1 MVVLLRDDR
10 TGNVGSASVSNRSGS
25 VTLDSER
32 QATRVLSNQTPVLID
47 TLSEAEVTEVFDAAL
62 SALPPS
68 PQRFTLHFRFES
80 SELTDE
86 ALALVPGILEA
97 VQARP
102 VPNITVVGHSDTTG
116 ETDLNFGLGIKR
128 ALEVRAFFVDA
139 GLNPTSID
147 VSSSR
152 RT

>member
-1 MVVLLRDDR
+1 MYELR
-10 TGNVGSASVSNRSGS
+10 RSG
-25 VTLDSER
+25 
-32 QATRVLSNQTPVLID
+32 RVLSNQTPVLID

-147 VSSSR
+147 VSSHGERDLLIQTADETPEPRNR
-152 RT
+152 RVEIVVR